1 MKKFFTIFLVLVFF
15 MPVFAQKVTLFM
27 KNGKKICG
35 EIEKIEV
42 SDADGLNKMDETM
55 INAASGVNELRLKIR
70 EIKDITFK
78 SSDDVSCYD
87 DSRFAPVRK
96 ICTMK
101 AKYMIT
107 MKKKDKKVKNIEVTD
122 DRLFYFY
129 LKGKKEPVKF
139 FLYKIKVTNKDRED
153 KVSYPDLE
161 REVLRHNKEGVKKVT
176 FK

>member
-1 MKKFFTIFLVLVFF
+1 MKRFLTGFLVLAFF
-15 MPVFAQKVTLFM
+15 MPIFAQKVTFVM
-27 KNGKKICG
+27 KNGKKVKG

-42 SDADGLNKMDETM
+42 SDADGLNKMDDTM

-70 EIKDITFK
+70 DIKQITFK
-78 SSDDVSCYD
+78 SSDDVSCYE
-87 DSRFAPVRK
+87 DSRFAPIRK

-101 AKYMIT
+101 AKYYIA
-107 MKKKDKKVKNIEVTD
+107 MKKKGKKKEKIEVSD

-129 LKGKKEPVKF
+129 LKGKKEPVKL

-161 REVLRHNKEGVKKVT
+161 REVLKHNKDGVKKII

>member
-1 MKKFFTIFLVLVFF
+1 MKRFLSVFLVLAFF
-15 MPVFAQKVTLFM
+15 LPVFAQKVTFVM
-27 KNGKKICG
+27 KNGKKISG
-35 EIEKIEV
+35 DIEKIEV

-70 EIKDITFK
+70 EIQNITFK
-78 SSDDVSCYD
+78 KSDDVSCYD

-96 ICTMK
+96 VCTMK
-101 AKYMIT
+101 ANYLIM
-107 MKKKDKKVKNIEVTD
+107 MKKKDNKNKNIEVTD

-161 REVLRHNKEGVKKVT
+161 REVLKHNKDGVRKII